1 MPHPPALRAGSVNRG
16 ETERH
21 RELKRLAL
29 GWALARGLNLAATEV
44 RIPRSSWRADV
55 AAAGG
60 LEGTCAVFECKQ
72 SRVDLRR
79 DAHEETAARARCEE
93 LQRRA
98 RALDEL
104 LAAHCPALRRGEA
117 LWPEFDT
124 WDFSALRHRGR
135 RALAVARAAAE
146 RRVREG
152 TKFSRLRRYQAADE
166 LYLVVEPDCFAPAD
180 LPIGWGLLVRVAS
193 ADSGAPSL
201 RLERAP
207 EPLLAAPAQRAA
219 LRAAIRRAAERAG
232 ALLCSGLQ
240 DGCADARDYAA
251 QPG

>member
-1 MPHPPALRAGSVNRG
+1 MNRG

-29 GWALARGLNLAATEV
+29 AWARARGLILAAAEV
-44 RIPRSSWRADV
+44 RIPRSGCRADV
-55 AAAGG
+55 AAAAGDDG
-60 LEGTCAVFECKQ
+60 PCVLFECKQ
-72 SRVDLRR
+72 SREDLRR
-79 DAHEETAARARCEE
+79 DAHDEAQARARWEE
-93 LQRRA
+93 LTRRS

-104 LAAHCPALRRGEA
+104 LATHCPALRRGEA

-124 WDFSALRHRGR
+124 WDFSGLRHRGR
-135 RALAVARAAAE
+135 RALQVAWAAAE

-152 TKFSRLRRYQAADE
+152 TKFSRLRRYRAADE

-180 LPIGWGLLVRVAS
+180 LPAGWGLLVRNDAES
-193 ADSGAPSL
+193 DGL

-207 EPLLAAPAQRAA
+207 ELLAADPAQRAA
-219 LRAAIRRAAERAG
+219 LRAAIRHAAGRPR
-232 ALLCSGLQ
+232 ALLCPGLRN
-240 DGCADARDYAA
+240 GCADARDHAA

>member
-1 MPHPPALRAGSVNRG
+1 VNRG

-44 RIPRSSWRADV
+44 RIPRSGWRADV

-207 EPLLAAPAQRAA
+207 EPLLAAPVQRAA

>member
-1 MPHPPALRAGSVNRG
+1 MNCG

-29 GWALARGLNLAATEV
+29 AWARGRGLDLAAAEV
-44 RIPRSSWRADV
+44 RIPRSGWRADV

-60 LEGTCAVFECKQ
+60 PDGPCALFECKQ
-72 SRVDLRR
+72 SREDLRR
-79 DAHEETAARARCEE
+79 DAHDEAAARARCEE
-93 LQRRA
+93 LTRRA
-98 RALDEL
+98 LALDEL

-135 RALAVARAAAE
+135 RALAMARAAAE
-146 RRVREG
+146 RRVRDG

-180 LPIGWGLLVRVAS
+180 VPAGWGLLVRTA
-193 ADSGAPSL
+193 AAGSGGPGL

-207 EPLLAAPAQRAA
+207 EPLAAAPAQRAA
-219 LRAAIRRAAERAG
+219 LRAAIRRAAGRAH
-232 ALLCSGLQ
+232 ALLCPGLR
-240 DGCADARDYAA
+240 DRCPDARDLAA

>member
-1 MPHPPALRAGSVNRG
+1 MNCG

-29 GWALARGLNLAATEV
+29 AWARGRGLDLAAAEV
-44 RIPRSSWRADV
+44 RIPRSRWRADV

-60 LEGTCAVFECKQ
+60 PDGPCALFECKQ
-72 SRVDLRR
+72 SREDLRR
-79 DAHEETAARARCEE
+79 DAHDEAAARARCEE
-93 LQRRA
+93 LTRRA
-98 RALDEL
+98 LALDEL

-146 RRVREG
+146 RRVRDG

-166 LYLVVEPDCFAPAD
+166 LYLVVAPDCFAPAD
-180 LPIGWGLLVRVAS
+180 VPAGWGLLVRTA
-193 ADSGAPSL
+193 APGSGGPGL

-207 EPLLAAPAQRAA
+207 EPLAAAPAQRAA
-219 LRAAIRRAAERAG
+219 LRAAIRRALGRAH
-232 ALLCSGLQ
+232 ALLCPGLR
-240 DGCADARDYAA
+240 DGCADARDLAA

>member
-1 MPHPPALRAGSVNRG
+1 VNRG

-29 GWALARGLNLAATEV
+29 AWARTRGLDLAAAEV
-44 RIPRSSWRADV
+44 RIPRSGCRADV

-60 LEGTCAVFECKQ
+60 NDGPCALFECKQ
-72 SRVDLRR
+72 SREDLRR
-79 DAHEETAARARCEE
+79 DAHDEAAARARWEE
-93 LQRRA
+93 LTRRA

-104 LAAHCPALRRGEA
+104 LATHCPALRRGEA

-124 WDFSALRHRGR
+124 WDFSGLRHRGR

-146 RRVREG
+146 RRVRDG
-152 TKFSRLRRYQAADE
+152 TKFSRLRRYHAADE

-180 LPIGWGLLVRVAS
+180 LPAGWGLLVR
-193 ADSGAPSL
+193 SGGSGSGPAGL

-207 EPLLAAPAQRAA
+207 EPLVAAPAQRAA
-219 LRAAIRRAAERAG
+219 LRAAIRYAAGRPR
-232 ALLCSGLQ
+232 ALLCPGLR
-240 DGCADARDYAA
+240 DGCADARDHAA
-251 QPG
+251 QPS

>member
-1 MPHPPALRAGSVNRG
+1 MNRG

-44 RIPRSSWRADV
+44 RIPRSGWRADV

-207 EPLLAAPAQRAA
+207 EPLAAAPGQRAA
-219 LRAAIRRAAERAG
+219 LRAAIERAAERPR
-232 ALLCSGLQ
+232 ALLCPGLR
-240 DGCADARDYAA
+240 DGCADARDHAA
-251 QPG
+251 QPS

>member
-1 MPHPPALRAGSVNRG
+1 VNRG

-44 RIPRSSWRADV
+44 RIPRSGWRADV

-207 EPLLAAPAQRAA
+207 EPLAAAPGQRAA
-219 LRAAIRRAAERAG
+219 LRAAIRYAAGRPR
-232 ALLCSGLQ
+232 ALLCPGLR
-240 DGCADARDYAA
+240 DGCADARDHAA
-251 QPG
+251 QPS

>member
-1 MPHPPALRAGSVNRG
+1 MNCG

-29 GWALARGLNLAATEV
+29 AWARGRGLDLAAAEV
-44 RIPRSSWRADV
+44 RIPRSGWRADV

-60 LEGTCAVFECKQ
+60 PDGPCALFECKQ
-72 SRVDLRR
+72 SREDLRR
-79 DAHEETAARARCEE
+79 DAHDEAAARARCDE
-93 LQRRA
+93 LTRRA
-98 RALDEL
+98 LALDEL

-146 RRVREG
+146 RRVRDG

-166 LYLVVEPDCFAPAD
+166 LYLVVAPDCFAPAD
-180 LPIGWGLLVRVAS
+180 VPAGWGLLVRTA
-193 ADSGAPSL
+193 APGSGGPGL

-207 EPLLAAPAQRAA
+207 EPLAAAPAQRAA
-219 LRAAIRRAAERAG
+219 LRAAIRRALGRAH
-232 ALLCSGLQ
+232 ALLCPGLR
-240 DGCADARDYAA
+240 DGCADARDLAA

>member
-1 MPHPPALRAGSVNRG
+1 MNRG

-29 GWALARGLNLAATEV
+29 AWARGRGLDLAAAEV
-44 RIPRSSWRADV
+44 RVPRSGWRADV

-60 LEGTCAVFECKQ
+60 PDGPCALFECKQ
-72 SRVDLRR
+72 SREDLRR
-79 DAHEETAARARCEE
+79 DAHDEALARARCEE
-93 LQRRA
+93 LTRRA

-117 LWPEFDT
+117 LWPEFDS
-124 WDFSALRHRGR
+124 WDFGALRHRGR

-146 RRVREG
+146 RRVRDG

-166 LYLVVEPDCFAPAD
+166 LYLVVEPDCFALAD
-180 LPIGWGLLVRVAS
+180 LPAGWGLLVR
-193 ADSGAPSL
+193 SGAAGSGAASL
-201 RLERAP
+201 LLARAP
-207 EPLLAAPAQRAA
+207 EPLAAAPAQRAA
-219 LRAAIRRAAERAG
+219 LRAAIGRAAGRSH
-232 ALLCSGLQ
+232 ALLCPGLRN
-240 DGCADARDYAA
+240 GCADARDHAA

>member
-1 MPHPPALRAGSVNRG
+1 MNCG

-29 GWALARGLNLAATEV
+29 AWARGRGLDLAAAEV
-44 RIPRSSWRADV
+44 RIPRSGWRADV

-60 LEGTCAVFECKQ
+60 PDGPCALFECKQ
-72 SRVDLRR
+72 SREDLRR
-79 DAHEETAARARCEE
+79 DAHDEAAARARCEE
-93 LQRRA
+93 LTRRA
-98 RALDEL
+98 LALDEL

-146 RRVREG
+146 RRVRDG

-166 LYLVVEPDCFAPAD
+166 LYLVVAPDCFAPAD
-180 LPIGWGLLVRVAS
+180 VPAGWGLLVRVGEALELVVRPCLHPTS
-193 ADSGAPSL
+193 VEERVAF
-201 RLERAP
+201 LERI
-207 EPLLAAPAQRAA
+207 AA
-219 LRAAIRRAAERAG
+219 RAAIRSERT
-232 ALLCSGLQ
+232 
-240 DGCADARDYAA
+240 
-251 QPG
+251 

>member
-1 MPHPPALRAGSVNRG
+1 MKCG

-29 GWALARGLNLAATEV
+29 AWARGRGLDLAAAEV
-44 RIPRSSWRADV
+44 RIPRSGWRADV
-55 AAAGG
+55 AAAGAPDG
-60 LEGTCAVFECKQ
+60 PCALFECKQ
-72 SRVDLRR
+72 SREDLRR
-79 DAHEETAARARCEE
+79 DAHDEAAARARCEE
-93 LQRRA
+93 LTRRA
-98 RALDEL
+98 LALDEL

-146 RRVREG
+146 RRVRDG

-166 LYLVVEPDCFAPAD
+166 LYLVVAPDCFAPAD
-180 LPIGWGLLVRVAS
+180 VPAGWGLLVRTA
-193 ADSGAPSL
+193 APGSGGPGL

-207 EPLLAAPAQRAA
+207 EPLAAAPAQRAA
-219 LRAAIRRAAERAG
+219 LRAAIRRALGRAH
-232 ALLCSGLQ
+232 ALLCPGLR
-240 DGCADARDYAA
+240 DGCADARDLAA

>member
-1 MPHPPALRAGSVNRG
+1 VNRG

-44 RIPRSSWRADV
+44 RIPRSGWRADV

-207 EPLLAAPAQRAA
+207 EPLAAAPGQRAA
-219 LRAAIRRAAERAG
+219 LRAAIERAAERPR
-232 ALLCSGLQ
+232 ALLCPGLR
-240 DGCADARDYAA
+240 DGCADARDHAA
-251 QPG
+251 QPS

>member
-1 MPHPPALRAGSVNRG
+1 MKCG

-29 GWALARGLNLAATEV
+29 AWARGRGLDLAAAEV
-44 RIPRSSWRADV
+44 RIPRSGWRADV

-60 LEGTCAVFECKQ
+60 PDGPCALFECKQ
-72 SRVDLRR
+72 SREDLRR
-79 DAHEETAARARCEE
+79 DAHDEAAARARCEE
-93 LQRRA
+93 LTRRA
-98 RALDEL
+98 LALDEL

-146 RRVREG
+146 RRVRDG

-166 LYLVVEPDCFAPAD
+166 LYLVVAPDCFAPAD
-180 LPIGWGLLVRVAS
+180 VPAGWGLLVRTA
-193 ADSGAPSL
+193 APGSGGPGL

-207 EPLLAAPAQRAA
+207 EPLAAAPAQRAA
-219 LRAAIRRAAERAG
+219 LRAAIRRALGRAH
-232 ALLCSGLQ
+232 ALLCPGLR
-240 DGCADARDYAA
+240 DGCADARDLAA

>member
-1 MPHPPALRAGSVNRG
+1 MIRG

-29 GWALARGLNLAATEV
+29 AWALARGLDLAALEV
-44 RIPRSSWRADV
+44 RIPRSGYRADV

-60 LEGTCAVFECKQ
+60 FDGPCVLFECKQ
-72 SRVDLRR
+72 SREDLRR
-79 DAHEETAARARCEE
+79 DAHDEAAARARWEA
-93 LQRRA
+93 LTRRA

-124 WDFSALRHRGR
+124 WDFSGLQHRGR
-135 RALAVARAAAE
+135 RALAVARTAAE
-146 RRVREG
+146 RRMRDG
-152 TKFSRLRRYQAADE
+152 TKFSRLRRYRAADE
-166 LYLVVEPDCFAPAD
+166 LYLVVEADCFAPAD
-180 LPIGWGLLVRVAS
+180 LPAGWGLLVRTGPEEAGP
-193 ADSGAPSL
+193 DGL

-207 EPLLAAPAQRAA
+207 EPLAVAAAQRAA
-219 LRAAIRRAAERAG
+219 LRAAIRHAAARPH
-232 ALLCSGLQ
+232 ALLCPGLR
-240 DGCADARDYAA
+240 DGCANARDHAA

>member
-1 MPHPPALRAGSVNRG
+1 MKGG
-16 ETERH
+16 ESQRH

-29 GWALARGLNLAATEV
+29 AWARGRGLDLAAAEV
-44 RIPRSSWRADV
+44 RIPRSGWRADV

-60 LEGTCAVFECKQ
+60 PDGPCALFECKQ
-72 SRVDLRR
+72 SREDLRR
-79 DAHEETAARARCEE
+79 DAHDEAAARARCEE
-93 LQRRA
+93 LTRRA
-98 RALDEL
+98 LALDEL

-146 RRVREG
+146 RRVRDG

-166 LYLVVEPDCFAPAD
+166 LYLVVAPDCFAPAD
-180 LPIGWGLLVRVAS
+180 VPAGWGLLVRTA
-193 ADSGAPSL
+193 APGSGGPGL

-207 EPLLAAPAQRAA
+207 EPLAAAPAQRAA
-219 LRAAIRRAAERAG
+219 LRAAIRRALGRAH
-232 ALLCSGLQ
+232 ALLCPGVR
-240 DGCADARDYAA
+240 DGCADARDLAA